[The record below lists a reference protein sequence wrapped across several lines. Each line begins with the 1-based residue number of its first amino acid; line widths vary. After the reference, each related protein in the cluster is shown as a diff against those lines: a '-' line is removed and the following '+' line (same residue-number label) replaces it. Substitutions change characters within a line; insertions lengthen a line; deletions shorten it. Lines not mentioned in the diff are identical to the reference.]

1 MENRFKGVK
10 YCLWDVDLT
19 FYTISPLLEKEFR
32 QTIYSY
38 LAQKLNISSIKAKK
52 AFDKE
57 HQKSKSKTAAFE
69 ALGLDKYAIQK
80 AIDSIDKKR
89 YLKKDP
95 KLISLFKNLK
105 SYQHLIITNTTKKS
119 LAETLKI
126 LGLKREIFKAIITK
140 EDTVHYKPDPEP
152 FLKAL
157 HLLGVKAS
165 ECVSIGDSENKDI
178 IPPKKLGTKTIMV
191 WGKSKYADASV
202 PTIYDV
208 QKLLLKSVEIK

>member
-1 MENRFKGVK
+1 MKNRFKGIK
-10 YCLWDVDLT
+10 YCFWDVDLT
-19 FYTISPLLEKEFR
+19 FYTVSPQLEKKFH
-32 QTIYSY
+32 QAIYSY
-38 LAQKLNISSIKAKK
+38 LAQKLNISPVEAKK

-57 HQKSKSKTAAFE
+57 HQKTKSKTAAFE
-69 ALGLDKYAIQK
+69 ALGLNKYAIQK

-95 KLISLFKNLK
+95 KLINLFKNLK
-105 SYQHLIITNTTKKS
+105 SYQHVIVTNTTKKS

-140 EDTVHYKPDPEP
+140 EDTVHYKPNPEP

-157 HLLGVKAS
+157 HLLGIKAS

-178 IPPKKLGTKTIMV
+178 ITPKKLGMKTIMV
-191 WGKSKYADASV
+191 WGKSKYADASI
-202 PTIYDV
+202 PTVYDI
-208 QKLLLKSVEIK
+208 QKLLLKSV